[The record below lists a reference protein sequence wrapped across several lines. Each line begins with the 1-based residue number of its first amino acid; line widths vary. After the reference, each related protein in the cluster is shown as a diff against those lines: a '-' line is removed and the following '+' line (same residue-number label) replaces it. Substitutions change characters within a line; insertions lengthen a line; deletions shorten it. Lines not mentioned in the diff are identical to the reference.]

1 LHLNAGL
8 GEAEGPGMVD
18 EEDVLVRAHALGRRQ
33 QQAALPGALLLLLV
47 LAWFD
52 AEEGASVEEISGE
65 LVEQPLVQGGR
76 HSRRC

>member
-1 LHLNAGL
+1 MHLSAGL

-33 QQAALPGALLLLLV
+33 QQAALPGALLLLT
-47 LAWFD
+47 WFD
-52 AEEGASVEEISGE
+52 AEEGASVEEVSGE

-76 HSRRC
+76 HSRRR

>member
-1 LHLNAGL
+1 
-8 GEAEGPGMVD
+8 MVD

-33 QQAALPGALLLLLV
+33 QQAALPGALLLLL

-52 AEEGASVEEISGE
+52 AEEGASVEEVSGE

-76 HSRRC
+76 HSRRR